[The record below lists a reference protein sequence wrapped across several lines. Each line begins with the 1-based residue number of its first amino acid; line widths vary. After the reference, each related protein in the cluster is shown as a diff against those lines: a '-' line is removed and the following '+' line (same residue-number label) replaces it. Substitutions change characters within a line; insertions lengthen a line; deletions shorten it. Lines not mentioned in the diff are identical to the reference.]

1 MYRVRFHL
9 QAGEHY
15 KHWQICRMNGSRKL
29 EVSYV
34 DPFSNQLELSGC
46 KLVNIVQK
54 ARKVNREG
62 VKDVAGWVECREV
75 KISENPVDNLER
87 VFYNPIVDPHWRRDG
102 DAGEFVWDDS
112 KYETLITSGKQVYI
126 LEERV

>member
-15 KHWQICRMNGSRKL
+15 KHWQICRMAGSKKV

-34 DPFSNQLELSGC
+34 DPQSCQLELMGC
-46 KLVNIVQK
+46 KLVNVVHIAQRVH
-54 ARKVNREG
+54 REG
-62 VKDVAGWVECREV
+62 VKDVAGWVECRDMM
-75 KISENPVDNLER
+75 ISECPVDNLER
-87 VFYNPIVDPHWRRDG
+87 VFYNPILDPHWRRDS
-102 DAGEFVWDDS
+102 DDGEFIWDDS
-112 KYETLITSGKQVYI
+112 RYETLVTEGKQVYI